1 MITTNNLNIRH
12 FTLEDANFILQL
24 VNQDSWLQFIGDKN
38 IHNTEDAKKYL
49 LDGPIA
55 MYNNHGF
62 GLYAVETIE
71 SSQPIG
77 MCGVIKRD
85 TLPNADLGFA
95 FLDEF
100 TGKGYAYEACQ
111 GVLNY
116 AKNNLQI
123 STLLAITMP
132 ENEKSISLL
141 EKLGFIFKEVI
152 QLSENAPELNL
163 MIRKQ

>member
-24 VNQDSWLQFIGDKN
+24 VNQNSWLQFIGDKN

-100 TGKGYAYEACQ
+100 TGRGYAYEACQ

-123 STLLAITMP
+123 SALLAITMP
-132 ENEKSISLL
+132 ENKKSIKLL
-141 EKLGFIFKEVI
+141 EKLNFVFEEVI
-152 QLSENAPELNL
+152 QQSANAPKLNL
-163 MIRKQ
+163 MIWK